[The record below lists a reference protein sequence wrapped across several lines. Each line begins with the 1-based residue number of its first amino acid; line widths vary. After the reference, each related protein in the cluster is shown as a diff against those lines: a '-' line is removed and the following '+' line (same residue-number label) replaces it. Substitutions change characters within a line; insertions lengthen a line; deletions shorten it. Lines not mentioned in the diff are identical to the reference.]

1 MISFA
6 AVIKTAAHRPQ
17 HTREADPKAT
27 AIAKEQ
33 TVSVL

>member
-1 MISFA
+1 MISLA

-17 HTREADPKAT
+17 HTREADPMAM
-27 AIAKEQ
+27 AIVKEQ